1 MQTSRAVSNQLVAN
15 PGTEPNQN
23 YYMVIGSKS
32 ERDGAL

>member
-15 PGTEPNQN
+15 PGTEPNH
-23 YYMVIGSKS
+23 YMVIGSKS